1 MLKLLV
7 GNSIAFAFQHKN
19 KISTKAFF
27 YLLNGGALPPL
38 IYDREIHSHRTFYIQ
53 SYLDNKNK
61 FRLRYF
67 TSYFKAS
74 PIDGLILA
82 TERFSSYHKT
92 TLQNFYLETLEGL
105 AYYGNL

>member
-1 MLKLLV
+1 MLNFCAE
-7 GNSIAFAFQHKN
+7 NSVVFAFQNKN

-38 IYDREIHSHRTFYIQ
+38 KYDKEIYPRRNFYIQ
-53 SYLDNKNK
+53 SYLDNKNRL
-61 FRLRYF
+61 RLRYF

-82 TERFSSYHKT
+82 TERFSAHNKT
-92 TLQNFYLETLEGL
+92 TLQKFYLETLEGL
-105 AYYGNL
+105 AYYE

>member
-1 MLKLLV
+1 MLKFFV
-7 GNSIAFAFQHKN
+7 GNSVAFAFQNKN

-27 YLLNGGALPPL
+27 YLLNGRALPPL
-38 IYDREIHSHRTFYIQ
+38 NYDKEICSNRTFYIQ
-53 SYLDNKNK
+53 SYLDNKNR

-82 TERFSSYHKT
+82 TERFSAYNKT
-92 TLQNFYLETLEGL
+92 TLQKFYLETLEGL
-105 AYYGNL
+105 AYYG